1 MGGGRLGPVRHA
13 ALAAILA
20 FPLAAQE
27 PPVFRVDVRL
37 VRMLV
42 TVKDVRGSL
51 VGGLNRED
59 FTVTDNG
66 VPQEIAL
73 FERQTEQPLSIAL
86 LVDCSRSTAK
96 ERRYEI
102 DSVRRFLKSLF
113 SEGNPADS
121 IALYS
126 FNTEVS
132 LESSWTRNLRRLES
146 ALGRLKSEGA
156 TALFDAIYLS
166 AENLEDRPGR
176 RIVVVVSDGGDT
188 ASRVRFE
195 QALEALH
202 RADAVLYSILV
213 VPVAGDAGR
222 NVRGENALTTLS
234 QWTGGRIFFPSTG
247 APLDQAFSEI
257 LRDLRTQY
265 LIGYYPREV
274 PPSKDRFHRVSV
286 KVNRPNHTVTA
297 RNGYFADK

>member
-1 MGGGRLGPVRHA
+1 LGSVGRA
-13 ALAAILA
+13 ALACLLA
-20 FPLAAQE
+20 VALAGQE

-59 FTVTDNG
+59 FAVTDNG

-73 FERQTEQPLSIAL
+73 FERQTAQPLSVAL
-86 LVDCSRSTAK
+86 LIDCSMSTAR
-96 ERRYEI
+96 ERDYEI
-102 DSVRRFLKSLF
+102 NSVRRFFKSLF
-113 SEGNPADS
+113 AEGHPGDTV
-121 IALYS
+121 ALYS
-126 FNTEVS
+126 FSTEVH

-146 ALGRLKSEGA
+146 ALKGLKSRGA

-166 AENLEDRPGR
+166 AENFDDRSGR

-202 RADAVLYSILV
+202 AADAVLYSILV
-213 VPVAGDAGR
+213 VPIAGEAGR

-234 QWTGGRIFFPSTG
+234 QWTGGRIFFPSVG
-247 APLDQAFSEI
+247 VPLDQAFVEI

-274 PPSKDRFHRVSV
+274 PASKDRFHRVGV
-286 KVNRPNHTVTA
+286 KVNRPGHSVTA
-297 RNGYFADK
+297 RNGYFAGP

>member
-1 MGGGRLGPVRHA
+1 MGGGRLGPVRRT
-13 ALAAILA
+13 ALAALLSL
-20 FPLAAQE
+20 PLAAQE

-86 LVDCSRSTAK
+86 LVDCSRSTAR

-102 DSVRRFLKSLF
+102 DSVRKFLKSLF
-113 SEGNPADS
+113 AEGNPADS

-213 VPVAGDAGR
+213 VPIAGDAGR

-274 PPSKDRFHRVSV
+274 PPSKDRFHRVTV
-286 KVNRPNHTVTA
+286 KVNRPDHTVTA